1 MTERNVTP
9 EQGWTIA
16 IEVVRNELPKI
27 GGTHRD
33 RAKALG
39 IGSATLSEFLAGEMA
54 SSPDT
59 IRKINLGLDWPR
71 GYLAAIIEGERSVIE
86 RYVMDDQDLKLY
98 TLSRFDRV
106 TSSA

>member
-1 MTERNVTP
+1 MTERNMTP

-16 IEVVRNELPKI
+16 IAVVRNELPKV

-33 RAKALG
+33 RAKAIG
-39 IGSATLSEFLAGEMA
+39 IGSATLSEFLAGEMT

-86 RYVMDDQDLKLY
+86 RYVMEDLDLQMY
-98 TLSRFDRV
+98 TLRQFDRV

>member
-1 MTERNVTP
+1 MTERNVSR
-9 EQGWTIA
+9 EQGWAIA

-39 IGSATLSEFLAGEMA
+39 IGSATLSEFLAGEMTT
-54 SSPDT
+54 SLDT
-59 IRKINLGLDWPR
+59 IRKINLGLNWPR

-86 RYVMDDQDLKLY
+86 RYVMEDRDLQLY
-98 TLSRFDRV
+98 TLRHFDRV